1 MSDQSLG
8 VKSSS
13 GTQMKKKIF
22 RQQKVIKQDALDLF
36 IPDPSA
42 KTFVGV
48 YYYMHGRFALY
59 DQECLRRN
67 LLPYIR
73 GAFYDHGFLLSTHQK
88 FSSLSLGF
96 HRRDPCNSRVRLIS
110 RASLQIR
117 PLTVQVNSCCRIDPW
132 SISWWML
139 SSPCKKQ

>member
-42 KTFVGV
+42 KTFVACTTTCMGGLLFTIRNASV
-48 YYYMHGRFALY
+48 EICFRISAARFL
-59 DQECLRRN
+59 
-67 LLPYIR
+67 IT
-73 GAFYDHGFLLSTHQK
+73 GFLLSTHQK

>member
-1 MSDQSLG
+1 MSDQSLA

-48 YYYMHGRFALY
+48 YYYMHGRCALY
-59 DQECLRRN
+59 DQDSGM
-67 LLPYIR
+67 PP
-73 GAFYDHGFLLSTHQK
+73 SK
-88 FSSLSLGF
+88 FASE
-96 HRRDPCNSRVRLIS
+96 DPLHVF
-110 RASLQIR
+110 
-117 PLTVQVNSCCRIDPW
+117 
-132 SISWWML
+132 
-139 SSPCKKQ
+139 